1 MSKVEMGRDLH
12 TLAAHSTSIDAGAAH
27 HHVVDD
33 REAALTTNPLALA
46 VLDLAIGE
54 DSSFVEFHAS
64 TVELPRERNL
74 IGVEKLP
81 ARPIDDFVGSVS
93 ENVDNGVGAIE
104 DSRIVGEVC
113 SRANQQPF

>member
-1 MSKVEMGRDLH
+1 MGRDSR

-27 HHVVDD
+27 HYVVDD
-33 REAALTTNPLALA
+33 REATLTTNPLALA

-54 DSSFVEFHAS
+54 DGGFVKLHAS

-81 ARPIDDFVGSVS
+81 ARPVDDFVGRVS
-93 ENVDNGVGAIE
+93 ENVDDRVGAIE

-113 SRANQQPF
+113 SCANQQPF

>member
-1 MSKVEMGRDLH
+1 MSEVEIGRDLH
-12 TLAAHSTSIDAGAAH
+12 TLTAHSTSIDAGAAH

-54 DSSFVEFHAS
+54 DSGFVEFNAS

-81 ARPIDDFVGSVS
+81 ARPVDDFVRSVS
-93 ENVDNGVGAIE
+93 ENVDNRVGAIE

-113 SRANQQPF
+113 SRANQ

>member
-1 MSKVEMGRDLH
+1 
-12 TLAAHSTSIDAGAAH
+12 
-27 HHVVDD
+27 
-33 REAALTTNPLALA
+33 LA

-54 DSSFVEFHAS
+54 DSSFVELHTS

-81 ARPIDDFVGSVS
+81 ARPVDDFVRSVS
-93 ENVDNGVGAIE
+93 ENVDNRVGAIE

>member
-1 MSKVEMGRDLH
+1 MSEVEVGRDLH

-33 REAALTTNPLALA
+33 REATLTANPLALA

-54 DSSFVEFHAS
+54 DSSFVELHTS

-81 ARPIDDFVGSVS
+81 ARPVDDFVRSVS
-93 ENVDNGVGAIE
+93 ENVDNRVGAIE